1 MRLKRALLC
10 GALLWVLIFFEVSI
24 LMFGFKI
31 VGGGL
36 YYTIHYIMLI
46 ILASLSALIYFRG
59 RVDRGLGQGL
69 LVGLVMVLTGIVL
82 DAIITVPL
90 FTKNYAAF
98 FKDIYLL
105 IGMVETVIVAGVVGM
120 FRR

>member
-105 IGMVETVIVAGVVGM
+105 IGLVET
-120 FRR
+120 

>member
-1 MRLKRALLC
+1 M
-10 GALLWVLIFFEVSI
+10 
-24 LMFGFKI
+24 

-36 YYTIHYIMLI
+36 YYTVHYIMLV

-69 LVGLVMVLTGIVL
+69 LVGLVMMLTGIVL
-82 DAIITVPL
+82 DAIINVPL
-90 FTKNYAAF
+90 FTKNYAVF
-98 FKDIYLL
+98 FKDIYLWV
-105 IGMVETVIVAGVVGM
+105 GMIECVTVVGIVGM